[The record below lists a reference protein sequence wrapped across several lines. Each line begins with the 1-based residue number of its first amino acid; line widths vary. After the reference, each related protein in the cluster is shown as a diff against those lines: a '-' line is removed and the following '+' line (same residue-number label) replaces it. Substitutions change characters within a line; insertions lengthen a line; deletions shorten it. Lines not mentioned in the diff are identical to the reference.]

1 MSISNSIRDAMVPIH
16 KEGYRF
22 IAVFAVVTII
32 LGFVWQPLFWI
43 GLILTIWCALFFRD
57 PERVVP
63 VGDDLIVSPADG
75 RVSSI
80 GLFVPP
86 AELELGEE
94 PRMRITV
101 FMNVFN
107 CHVNRAPVRGD
118 VLISKHKPGAFL
130 SADLDKASEVN
141 ERHSLVIDGP
151 HGPVGAVQIAGL
163 VARRILCWS
172 QQGEALGQG
181 ERFGLIRFGSRVDV
195 FLPDGASPRV
205 ALGQTM
211 IAGETILAAHGDAV
225 PTSPIPATI

>member
-22 IAVFAVVTII
+22 IAVFAAVTIA
-32 LGFVWQPLFWI
+32 LGLVWQPLFWI

-63 VGDDLIVSPADG
+63 VSDDLMVSPADG
-75 RVSSI
+75 VVSSI
-80 GLFVPP
+80 GHFVPP
-86 AELELGEE
+86 AELDLGSE
-94 PRMRITV
+94 PMMRITV

-107 CHVNRAPVRGD
+107 CHVNRAPVRGS
-118 VLISKHKPGAFL
+118 VLVSQHKAGKFL
-130 SADLDKASEVN
+130 SADLDKASEEN
-141 ERHSLVIDGP
+141 ERHSIVIDGP
-151 HGPVGAVQIAGL
+151 HGPVGTVQIAGL

-172 QQGEALGQG
+172 EEGQALGQG

-195 FLPDGASPRV
+195 FLPQGASPRV

-211 IAGETILAAHGDAV
+211 VAGETILAAQDDIV
-225 PTSPIPATI
+225 PSSLNPTRI